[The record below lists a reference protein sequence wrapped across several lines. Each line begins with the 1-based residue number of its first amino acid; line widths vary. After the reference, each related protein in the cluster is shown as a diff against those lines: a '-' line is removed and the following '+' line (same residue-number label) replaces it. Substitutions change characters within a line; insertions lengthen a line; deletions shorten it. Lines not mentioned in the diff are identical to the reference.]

1 MPEKITWT
9 AYEHE
14 HTEKGSDW
22 YWALGIVA
30 LSAAIVAVLFQNFF
44 FAILI
49 LVGSFTLALLAA
61 KPARELTFSLT
72 ARGVLINQALYPY
85 ETLVAFWIQDRDSDN
100 PTLIIDVQRFMT
112 PHIITPIA
120 IEDIETIREFLL
132 THLPEEELREP
143 FGQRFLERFGF

>member
-49 LVGSFTLALLAA
+49 LVGAFTLGLLATR
-61 KPARELTFSLT
+61 PSQELTFTLT
-72 ARGVLINQALYPY
+72 SRGILINQALYPF
-85 ETLVAFWIQDRDSDN
+85 EMLVAFWIQGRDGDS
-100 PTLIIDVQRFMT
+100 PILIIDVQRFMT
-112 PHIITPIA
+112 PHIITA
-120 IEDIETIREFLL
+120 IDSTDVETIREFLL
-132 THLPEEELREP
+132 QHLPEEELREP
-143 FGQRFLERFGF
+143 FGQRFLENFGF